1 MLTRR
6 STLIGLAALTT
17 SLLHARDAPATPTV
31 AESSP
36 PDGAVVARTPDR
48 VVVRF
53 SREIDS
59 RGARIALDGPTG
71 SSSLH
76 FEGTG
81 GPPLRELS
89 IPVPDQG
96 RGAYLVRWD
105 IVASGGERVRGRLR
119 FRVRE

>member
-31 AESSP
+31 VESSP
-36 PDGAVVARTPDR
+36 PDGAVVARPPDR

-53 SREIDS
+53 STEIES
-59 RGARIALDGPTG
+59 RGARIALVGPSG
-71 SSSLH
+71 SSSLV

-81 GPPLRELS
+81 GPPIRELS
-89 IPVPDQG
+89 IPLPDQG
-96 RGAYLVRWD
+96 RGAYLVRWE
-105 IVASGGERVRGRLR
+105 IAASSGERIRGRLR